1 MSNTKISIF
10 TTLFSRNLS
19 ILPMGAPGRSKRCV
33 CSLLPF
39 YTSSTIF
46 TLFLGPPA
54 TALAS
59 PLQRGM
65 WAFFSY
71 HCMVLGG
78 YEDSGP
84 CRIMRGETH
93 VVGDP
98 PGGRYV
104 GGKLL
109 FVFTSL
115 LPLPTDNNN
124 NIWTHRCTLCTPI
137 MHRRHANVPNHSDP
151 PATHCRHPA
160 HQTPQPTT
168 QAQLRPV

>member
-1 MSNTKISIF
+1 
-10 TTLFSRNLS
+10 
-19 ILPMGAPGRSKRCV
+19 MGAPGRSKRCV

-71 HCMVLGG
+71 HCTVLGG

-93 VVGDP
+93 GVGDP

-104 GGKLL
+104 GGELL

-124 NIWTHRCTLCTPI
+124 IWARRCTLCIPI
-137 MHRRHANVPNHSDP
+137 MHHRPCERSQPFWPLEP
-151 PATHCRHPA
+151 PTAITQLT
-160 HQTPQPTT
+160 QTPQPTI
-168 QAQLRPV
+168 